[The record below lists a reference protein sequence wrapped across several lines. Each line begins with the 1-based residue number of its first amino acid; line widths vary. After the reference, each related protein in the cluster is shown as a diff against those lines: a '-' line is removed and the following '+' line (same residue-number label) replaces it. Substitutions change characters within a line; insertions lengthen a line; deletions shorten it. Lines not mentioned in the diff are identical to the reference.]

1 LTAAGARTDVVD
13 HFLVRFA
20 DGYLNQ
26 MRDFVQTVLADRPVK
41 VDAFDGRQAVAV
53 AAAAEQSYREGRAVT
68 VKNRVRTSK
77 AA

>member
-1 LTAAGARTDVVD
+1 
-13 HFLVRFA
+13 
-20 DGYLNQ
+20 
-26 MRDFVQTVLADRPVK
+26 MRDFVQTLLADRPVK
-41 VDAFDGRQAVAV
+41 VDAFDGRQAVAI